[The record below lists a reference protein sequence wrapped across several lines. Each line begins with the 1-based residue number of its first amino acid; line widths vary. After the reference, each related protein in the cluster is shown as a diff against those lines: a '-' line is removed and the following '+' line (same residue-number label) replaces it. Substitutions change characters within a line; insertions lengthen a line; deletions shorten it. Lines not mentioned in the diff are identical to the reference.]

1 MLAYLR
7 YRLPHVADGGTW
19 SLGVRTARG
28 RRRPEQEVS
37 SEPGSSNRNI
47 PTINE
52 TPSNPGRPECPLK
65 RGSLITAAEALRAL
79 HDVEFGRIEGVIAGG
94 KVKRII
100 PSYDLR
106 ESDSES

>member
-1 MLAYLR
+1 VNQVAQIGTSRRLTKLR
-7 YRLPHVADGGTW
+7 QTG
-19 SLGVRTARG
+19 
-28 RRRPEQEVS
+28 
-37 SEPGSSNRNI
+37 
-47 PTINE
+47 
-52 TPSNPGRPECPLK
+52 GRPECPLK